1 MNFENA
7 DKVVI
12 VRYCEIHLKGKNRG
26 YFERMLFDNI
36 RRALSD
42 INCTV
47 ERIPARYIIENYAED
62 DEELIFNALTKIG
75 GVHSFSPAIKV
86 KNDKDAIYSVALKL
100 CEGKG
105 GTFKVE
111 TNRADKSFPV
121 HSIDM
126 SRELGG
132 LILESNSALTVNVKN
147 PDFVVNIDIRE
158 SGDTLIYTDV
168 FKGIGGM
175 PVGSAGCGLL
185 LLSGGIDSPVAG
197 YMMTKRGMRLKAL
210 HFHSYPYTSEE
221 AKNKVLELAKK
232 LSVYSGGIDVTVV
245 SVTHIQEEIHQKC
258 PEELMITILRR
269 FMMRIARLVCEETG
283 AQAIITGESLGQ
295 VASQTIESL
304 TTSNA
309 VVADFPVLRP
319 LIAFDKLDIIEI
331 ARKIDTYETSIQP
344 FEDCCTVFL
353 PKFPAIKPKLEKV
366 EKFESALDVNAL
378 VEEAM
383 RGAEK
388 IKVR

>member
-47 ERIPARYIIENYAED
+47 ERIPARYIVENYAED

-86 KNDKDAIYSVALKL
+86 KNDKEAIYSVALKL
-100 CEGKG
+100 CEGKS

-147 PDFVVNIDIRE
+147 
-158 SGDTLIYTDV
+158 
-168 FKGIGGM
+168 KG
-175 PVGSAGCGLL
+175 
-185 LLSGGIDSPVAG
+185 
-197 YMMTKRGMRLKAL
+197 
-210 HFHSYPYTSEE
+210 E
-221 AKNKVLELAKK
+221 A
-232 LSVYSGGIDVTVV
+232 
-245 SVTHIQEEIHQKC
+245 
-258 PEELMITILRR
+258 
-269 FMMRIARLVCEETG
+269 F
-283 AQAIITGESLGQ
+283 
-295 VASQTIESL
+295 
-304 TTSNA
+304 
-309 VVADFPVLRP
+309 F
-319 LIAFDKLDIIEI
+319 
-331 ARKIDTYETSIQP
+331 
-344 FEDCCTVFL
+344 VFL
-353 PKFPAIKPKLEKV
+353 
-366 EKFESALDVNAL
+366 
-378 VEEAM
+378 
-383 RGAEK
+383 
-388 IKVR
+388 